1 MEGLCQKGRFP
12 LGMVFISH
20 QNQWKIGS
28 LHPSRFAES
37 SRIKLSLPHASGTK
51 SVVKTKLSFA
61 LLKSASSNIYF
72 HGMGFLTVFIL
83 ILCVMKKEWFGRK
96 GKRFLLF
103 EILHGPLAPS
113 RVPRSACVWFSFVS
127 SRYQHPLRK
136 IFSRELF
143 FLDNLGILF
152 YLNYNS
158 RHL

>member
-1 MEGLCQKGRFP
+1 MSKGPFPIGDGLHFPPKSMENWLFA
-12 LGMVFISH
+12 
-20 QNQWKIGS
+20 
-28 LHPSRFAES
+28 PSDPSTFAES

-103 EILHGPLAPS
+103 
-113 RVPRSACVWFSFVS
+113 
-127 SRYQHPLRK
+127 
-136 IFSRELF
+136 
-143 FLDNLGILF
+143 
-152 YLNYNS
+152 
-158 RHL
+158 